1 MNKFLAVMAGLLLL
15 ACGSPEQ
22 KEEQTQN
29 SMTTDYQFLLG
40 TYNEENRKGIHLVN
54 FAPDQ
59 EKLEILATA
68 PEPDNPSFV
77 IMNKTQNLVFSVEE
91 TGGEQGGKVSS
102 FALKE
107 GRFGKI
113 NSVSSQGE
121 HPCYVSMDPS
131 EKFLVAGNYSSGNFA
146 VIPVSREGRLSDA
159 VQTIQHQGSSVNPN
173 RQKQPHVHAAIFHPQ
188 DHRLLIADLGTDE
201 VVVYDFDS
209 QNDKPVAE
217 EPFYRLKVSPGA
229 GPRHLVFNSKGDR
242 LYLVHE
248 ITAEIGVYGYLDG
261 KLEHIA
267 THSLLQDG
275 FEGKVGAAEIRITED
290 DRFVYVS
297 NRGEAN
303 EIIVFQA
310 QNDGGLT
317 HIQTIPSGGEAPR
330 NFNLTPDGKYLLAG
344 NQNSSKLVVF
354 EKDDDTGKLTPTDMT
369 LNVNKPV
376 YINFLN

>member
-1 MNKFLAVMAGLLLL
+1 
-15 ACGSPEQ
+15 
-22 KEEQTQN
+22 
-29 SMTTDYQFLLG
+29 
-40 TYNEENRKGIHLVN
+40 
-54 FAPDQ
+54 
-59 EKLEILATA
+59 
-68 PEPDNPSFV
+68 
-77 IMNKTQNLVFSVEE
+77 
-91 TGGEQGGKVSS
+91 
-102 FALKE
+102 
-107 GRFGKI
+107 
-113 NSVSSQGE
+113 
-121 HPCYVSMDPS
+121 
-131 EKFLVAGNYSSGNFA
+131 VAGNYSSGNFA

-217 EPFYRLKVSPGA
+217 KPFYRLKVSPGA
-229 GPRHLVFNSKGDR
+229 GPRHPVFNTKGDR

-248 ITAEIGVYGYLDG
+248 ITAEIGVYRYLDG
-261 KLEHIA
+261 KLEHIE

-275 FEGKVGAAEIRITED
+275 FEGKVGAAEVRITED

-344 NQNSSKLVVF
+344 NQNSSKLLVF
-354 EKDDDTGKLTPTDMT
+354 ERDDNTGRLTPTDMT